1 MLGVIE
7 KHLKDYMVIGHNQ
20 HRFMRER
27 FCLIN
32 LISSCFK
39 VTYLIDQGK
48 PVDVIFLDL
57 SKAFSTF
64 SQRHSGQDVR
74 RTARQKHNAV
84 SEKLGDRSGPKSFN
98 KWAYIS
104 DWWLVTNG
112 VSILGSVLFNIFIND
127 FYVGLKGVLSK
138 FADATKLGG
147 ALDSI
152 EGGEALQR
160 DPLLDLFQE
169 LDIVPVW
176 GVPDLNII
184 L

>member
-1 MLGVIE
+1 MFFFLSNFTCRLPDILYKINQEYSSLAAVKESVTG
-7 KHLKDYMVIGHNQ
+7 KNSLCYPQRKLKSQPKECKNHMMGNIVIGHNQ

-104 DWWLVTNG
+104 DW
-112 VSILGSVLFNIFIND
+112 
-127 FYVGLKGVLSK
+127 
-138 FADATKLGG
+138 
-147 ALDSI
+147 
-152 EGGEALQR
+152 
-160 DPLLDLFQE
+160 
-169 LDIVPVW
+169 
-176 GVPDLNII
+176 
-184 L
+184 